1 MEQPDFSHRVKKI
14 EDPEEKRLA
23 IVKATQSIEKKFGS
37 NTILNEE
44 EKQLNMYKLYL
55 RGFCLLIW
63 LWESG
68 AILKVV

>member
-37 NTILNEE
+37 NTILNRRR
-44 EKQLNMYKLYL
+44 KSSSTCA
-55 RGFCLLIW
+55 GFSFW
-63 LWESG
+63 DFVS
-68 AILKVV
+68 